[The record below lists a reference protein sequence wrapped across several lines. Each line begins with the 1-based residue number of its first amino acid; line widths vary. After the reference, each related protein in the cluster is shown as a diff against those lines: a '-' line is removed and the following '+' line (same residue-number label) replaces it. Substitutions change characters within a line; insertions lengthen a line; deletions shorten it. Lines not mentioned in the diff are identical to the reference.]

1 MGRKS
6 LTKLIMEKTIFQKII
21 DREIPATIVYE
32 DEQTIAFL
40 NIEPVT
46 KGHILLITK
55 EPYVWMTDVPEELV
69 GYIYQKAK
77 EIMLAMKKGLQCHIV
92 QVAVM
97 GEQVPHFHIHLIPR
111 EKGDTLA
118 ELYPR
123 FSYKEGE
130 KQLYADKIKSAL

>member
-1 MGRKS
+1 MS
-6 LTKLIMEKTIFQKII
+6 DKTIFQKII

-32 DEQTIAFL
+32 DESNIAFI
-40 NIEPVT
+40 NIQPVT

-55 EPYVWMTDVPEELV
+55 EPYVWMTDVPDELL
-69 GYIYQKAK
+69 GETYKKAK
-77 EIMLAMKKGLQCHIV
+77 HLMLALKKGLGADVV

-111 EKGDTLA
+111 QRGDTLA

-123 FSYKEGE
+123 FTYTEGE
-130 KQLYADKIKSAL
+130 AQTYADKIKSAL